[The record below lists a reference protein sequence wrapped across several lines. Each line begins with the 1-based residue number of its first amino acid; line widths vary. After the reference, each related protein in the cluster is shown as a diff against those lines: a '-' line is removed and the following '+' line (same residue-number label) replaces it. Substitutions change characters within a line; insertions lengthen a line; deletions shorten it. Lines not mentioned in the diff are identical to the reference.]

1 MKDRIAEKYE
11 QIQANASNFERQRRT
26 KELAKKLKT
35 PDITKMFSITVPA
48 IRAVFYEKTKKRL
61 NIKISELK
69 NRGLEFTVK
78 TPKER

>member
-1 MKDRIAEKYE
+1 
-11 QIQANASNFERQRRT
+11 
-26 KELAKKLKT
+26 
-35 PDITKMFSITVPA
+35 MFSITVPA